1 MPAPQNTRE
10 LCFLPYSR
18 VSQRSSSFPQCSSV
32 CAQKSESAVYEQI
45 LTLKRFHQVIGEFN
59 DQLYFYQA
67 INSGCLPIQSGLYCF
82 TTVLLLF
89 SIILQLPMAIYF
101 MAQKLCYQSMLS
113 IPELLCFPLRILFF
127 ILLFCFYYPGSL
139 LRDFKFQPQ

>member
-59 DQLYFYQA
+59 DQLYFYQE

-101 MAQKLCYQSMLS
+101 MAQKLSVSKHALYS
-113 IPELLCFPLRILFF
+113 RTALFSPSNSF
-127 ILLFCFYYPGSL
+127 LYITFLILLLELS
-139 LRDFKFQPQ
+139 QPENIL